1 MLASLLPPE
10 VAVEES
16 FGDPEDAVLLPG
28 EEAVVA
34 RAVEKRRLE
43 YTTTRHLARTALGR
57 LGLSPIAIGTG
68 GNREPLWPAGIVGS
82 MTHCRGYRAAAVAW
96 GGGGG
101 GVGLVGGGLVGGGL
115 VGGGLVGGGLIGG
128 GLIGG
133 GHVGGGSVGPV
144 TGIGIDAEPHGPLPE
159 GVFDTIARPDEM
171 PGLAALAAERPQVR
185 WDRLVFS
192 AKESVYKAWFPVARR
207 WLGFGEASVE
217 FVPAAEGTSGT
228 FSARILQS
236 GAPITRM
243 TGRWTI
249 ESGLVV
255 TAVTL

>member
-10 VAVEES
+10 VAVEEI

-57 LGLSPIAIGTG
+57 LGLPPVAIGTG

-82 MTHCRGYRAAAVAW
+82 MTHCRGYRAAAVAR
-96 GGGGG
+96 GGD
-101 GVGLVGGGLVGGGL
+101 VGRVG
-115 VGGGLVGGGLIGG
+115 
-128 GLIGG
+128 
-133 GHVGGGSVGPV
+133 GGGSVGPV

-207 WLGFGEASVE
+207 RLGFGEASVE
-217 FVPAAEGTSGT
+217 FVPAAEGMSGT

-249 ESGLVV
+249 ESGLVL
-255 TAVTL
+255 TAVAL

>member
-1 MLASLLPPE
+1 MLANLLPPE
-10 VAVEES
+10 VAVEEV

-28 EEAVVA
+28 EEAVIS
-34 RAVEKRRLE
+34 RAVDKRRLE
-43 YTTTRHLARTALGR
+43 YTTTRHLARIALGR
-57 LGLSPIAIGTG
+57 LGLPPVAIGTG

-82 MTHCRGYRAAAVAW
+82 MTHCRGFRAVAVARIGDGVSQGGGDGSAAAV
-96 GGGGG
+96 
-101 GVGLVGGGLVGGGL
+101 
-115 VGGGLVGGGLIGG
+115 
-128 GLIGG
+128 
-133 GHVGGGSVGPV
+133 SVAARAASATAV
-144 TGIGIDAEPHGPLPE
+144 TGLGIDAEPHGPLPD

-171 PGLAALAAERPQVR
+171 GALAELAAQRPQVR

-217 FVPAAEGTSGT
+217 FTPENDLSGT
-228 FSARILQS
+228 FSARIRQS

-249 ESGLVV
+249 ESGLVL

>member
-10 VAVEES
+10 VAVEEV

-43 YTTTRHLARTALGR
+43 YTTTRHLARVALGR
-57 LGLSPIAIGTG
+57 LGLPPVAILTG

-82 MTHCRGYRAAAVAW
+82 MTHCRGYRAAAVAR

-101 GVGLVGGGLVGGGL
+101 GVGRVGDVGRVVGGGF
-115 VGGGLVGGGLIGG
+115 
-128 GLIGG
+128 
-133 GHVGGGSVGPV
+133 VGPV
-144 TGIGIDAEPHGPLPE
+144 TGIGIDAEPHGPLPQ

-217 FVPAAEGTSGT
+217 FVPAAEGMSGT

-249 ESGLVV
+249 ESGLVL
-255 TAVTL
+255 TAVTV

>member
-1 MLASLLPPE
+1 MLANLLPPE
-10 VAVEES
+10 VAVEEV

-28 EEAVVA
+28 EEAVIA
-34 RAVEKRRLE
+34 RAVDKRRLE
-43 YTTTRHLARTALGR
+43 YTTTRHLARIALGR
-57 LGLSPIAIGTG
+57 LGLPPVAIGTG
-68 GNREPLWPAGIVGS
+68 GNREPLWPNGIVGS
-82 MTHCRGYRAAAVAW
+82 MTHCRGFRAVAVARV
-96 GGGGG
+96 GNTGFPDVGDAAR
-101 GVGLVGGGLVGGGL
+101 GVSPSAV
-115 VGGGLVGGGLIGG
+115 
-128 GLIGG
+128 
-133 GHVGGGSVGPV
+133 SVATV
-144 TGIGIDAEPHGPLPE
+144 TGIGIDAEPHGPLPD

-171 PGLAALAAERPQVR
+171 AALAELAAQRPQVR

-217 FVPAAEGTSGT
+217 FLPESDLSGT
-228 FSARILQS
+228 FSARIRQS

-249 ESGLVV
+249 ESGLVL

>member
-1 MLASLLPPE
+1 VLASLLPPE
-10 VAVEES
+10 VAVEEV

-34 RAVEKRRLE
+34 RAVDKRRRE
-43 YTTTRHLARTALGR
+43 YTTTRHLARAALSR
-57 LGLSPIAIGTG
+57 LGLPPVAIATG

-82 MTHCRGYRAAAVAW
+82 ITHCDGYRAVAVARVGSRGGIAGA
-96 GGGGG
+96 GGGIAGAGG
-101 GVGLVGGGLVGGGL
+101 GIAGAGGAGSTGDFGRAA
-115 VGGGLVGGGLIGG
+115 
-128 GLIGG
+128 
-133 GHVGGGSVGPV
+133 GHGSVIA
-144 TGIGIDAEPHGPLPE
+144 GIGIDAEPHGPLPE
-159 GVFDTIARPDEM
+159 GVFDTIARPDEL
-171 PGLAALAAERPQVR
+171 PALAALAAEHPRVR

-207 WLGFGEASVE
+207 WLGFGEATVE
-217 FVPAAEGTSGT
+217 FTPGEGMSGT

-243 TGRWTI
+243 SGRWTI
-249 ESGLVV
+249 ESGLVL